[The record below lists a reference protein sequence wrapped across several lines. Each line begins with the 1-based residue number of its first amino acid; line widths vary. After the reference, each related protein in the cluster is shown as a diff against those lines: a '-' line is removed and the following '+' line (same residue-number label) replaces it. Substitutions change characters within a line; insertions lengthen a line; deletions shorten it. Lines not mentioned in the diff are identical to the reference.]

1 MKLSTRGKY
10 GLKAMFEL
18 SLQYGKGPMSL
29 REIGLKHNISAN
41 YLEHIFSDL
50 KKSGLVE
57 SIRGAQGGYILKQ
70 EPNKISVG
78 DIIRSL
84 EGDIAPVSCV
94 STSKE
99 RCPREDKCV
108 TKNVWK
114 KLNDSI
120 NSAIDTTTLADMA
133 EDYNID

>member
-29 REIGLKHNISAN
+29 REIGLKHNISSN

-57 SIRGAQGGYILKQ
+57 SIRGAQGGYILKK
-70 EPNKISVG
+70 EPRNISVG
-78 DIIRSL
+78 DIIRVL

-94 STSKE
+94 GTSKE
-99 RCPREDKCV
+99 KCPNEGNCA
-108 TKNVWK
+108 TQNVWK

-133 EDYNID
+133 QEYDVN